1 MKTQSHSSALTNEQ
15 ATAPGDSI
23 VVIDQADLG
32 YGKRRVLSNIS
43 LAVRRNDFLAIV
55 GPNGAGKTTLLKTML
70 GIIRPLRGRVWRAP
84 GTKFGYVPQQRLVDE
99 IFPFTAFEVAS
110 MGRYAMTGLI
120 GRLSRADREF
130 VLHCMDEAGVADLA
144 DRQFRELSG
153 GQKQRVLI
161 ARSLAAEPDVLALDE
176 PTNDMDVA
184 SEHAIM
190 NLLRDLH
197 ESRRIAIVMVS
208 HELNVVLNYAKT
220 LILIDRGI
228 KAAGSLPDVLSSE
241 KLSHVYGLPI
251 QLVECG
257 QKSAVVVGE

>member
-1 MKTQSHSSALTNEQ
+1 MKTRSHSSALVREQ
-15 ATAPGDSI
+15 AAALGDSLVI
-23 VVIDQADLG
+23 IDQADLG
-32 YGKRRVLSNIS
+32 YGKRRVLSNIT
-43 LAVRRNDFLAIV
+43 LEVKQNDFIAIV
-55 GPNGAGKTTLLKTML
+55 GPNGAGKTTILKTML
-70 GIIRPLRGRVWRAP
+70 GVIRPLRGCVWRAS
-84 GTKFGYVPQQRLVDE
+84 GTRFGYVPQQRSVDE

-120 GRLSRADREF
+120 GRPSKADREF

-161 ARSLAAEPDVLALDE
+161 ARSLAAEPNVLALDE

-184 SEHAIM
+184 SEYAIM
-190 NLLRDLH
+190 NLLQDLY

-208 HELNVVLNYAKT
+208 HELNLVVNYAKT
-220 LILIDRGI
+220 IVLIDRGI
-228 KAAGSLPDVLSSE
+228 KAAGSLSEILSSE
-241 KLSHVYGLPI
+241 SLSHVYGLPI

-257 QKSAVVVGE
+257 RKSAVVVGE